1 MRGTQLA
8 VLGVVALFLVPMPA
22 LGGFVVSGNPELSAS
37 IGDNTVVSGE
47 DTTLSLQINN
57 QGEVDYGSASGLESQ
72 VTKAR
77 GMTVDLQSGKAPVS
91 IETDRQTVGQL
102 PGEASTEV
110 PFDIAVAEDAEPGTY
125 TLTAEVDY
133 EYYSRITQSDT
144 GLRSYNEKSETDTFQ
159 VTLRI
164 EDSARFEIVDTESDV
179 QVGSSGTVGVTMENT
194 GTETASDT
202 SVKLESLNS
211 DLTFGQS
218 SSATRYAGE
227 WAPGERKT
235 IQYQVKAS
243 SDAEQQRY
251 AFRATASYDDSD
263 GVAHQSDGLSMGVV
277 PLPETNF
284 ELSNVESSL
293 RVGEDGTLSGT
304 IRNDGDLVADDVVV
318 RLTSQLQNLSPTDKE
333 YSVGTLEPGQ
343 SAEFDLDIEV
353 SDAATSGPKQFVF
366 VAEYRDGDGD
376 ARTSDD
382 LPTRVD
388 VAPGSDAFAVSIVNG
403 SVENGGS
410 TTIGVEVTNTA
421 NETLSA
427 ISAKMFADSPISVSD
442 SEAYIDELGPGESTT
457 ISFNVGASGA
467 LPKQYP
473 LSIDFEYD
481 DADGDTLLSDRYR
494 VPIDVRERSGG
505 GGGFPLTLVG
515 VGVVLVVAIGGYM
528 RFR

>member
-1 MRGTQLA
+1 
-8 VLGVVALFLVPMPA
+8 MPA
-22 LGGFVVSGNPELSAS
+22 LGGFVVAGNPELSAS
-37 IGDNTVVSGE
+37 LADDRVTRGE
-47 DTTLSLQINN
+47 DTQLTLQINN

-77 GMTVDLQSGKAPVS
+77 GLTVDLQSGTAPVTV
-91 IETDRQTVGQL
+91 ETNQQTVGQL
-102 PGEASTEV
+102 PGETSTQV
-110 PFDIAVAEDAEPGTY
+110 PFDIAVAQDAEPGTY
-125 TLTAEVDY
+125 TLTATVEY

-144 GLRSYNEKSETDTFQ
+144 GLRSYNERSESKTFE
-159 VTLRI
+159 VTLRV
-164 EDSARFEIVDTESDV
+164 EESARFEIVDTESDV
-179 QVGSSGTVGVTMENT
+179 QIGSTGTVGVTMENT

-202 SVKLESLNS
+202 SVELESLNS

-218 SSATRYAGE
+218 SAGVRYAGE

-235 IQYQVKAS
+235 IEYRVTAS
-243 SDAEQQRY
+243 DNAEQQRY
-251 AFRATASYDDSD
+251 AFRATATYDDSD
-263 GVAHQSDGLSMGVV
+263 GVTQQSEHRSLGVT
-277 PLPETNF
+277 PLPETDF
-284 ELSNVESSL
+284 ELTNVESSL

-304 IRNDGDLVADDVVV
+304 VRNDGDLVADDVVV
-318 RLTSQLQNLSPTDKE
+318 RLTSQLQNLSPTDRE
-333 YSVGTLEPGQ
+333 YSVGTLEPGA
-343 SAEFDLDIEV
+343 SADFDLDIEV
-353 SDAATSGPKQFVF
+353 NDAAASGPKQFVF
-366 VAEYRDGDGD
+366 VAEYRDNEGD

-410 TTIGVEVTNTA
+410 TTLGVEVTNTA

-442 SEAYIDELGPGESTT
+442 SEAYIDELAPGESTT
-457 ISFNVGASGA
+457 VTFSVGASSA

-473 LSIDFEYD
+473 LSLDFEYD

-494 VPIDVRERSGG
+494 IPIDVEESSDS
-505 GGGFPLTLVG
+505 GGFPLPLIG
-515 VGVVLVVAIGGYM
+515 VGVVVVVALGGYM

>member
-37 IGDNTVVSGE
+37 IGDNAVVAGE

-57 QGEVDYGSASGLESQ
+57 QGEVDYGSASGLEAQ
-72 VTKAR
+72 VTNAR

-91 IETDRQTVGQL
+91 IETNQQTVGQL

-125 TLTAEVDY
+125 TLTAKVDY
-133 EYYSRITQSDT
+133 EYYSKITQSDS
-144 GLRSYNEKSETDTFQ
+144 GLRTYNEKTETDTFQ

-202 SVKLESLNS
+202 SVTLESLNG

-235 IQYQVKAS
+235 IEYQVRAS

-277 PLPETNF
+277 PLPETDF

-318 RLTSQLQNLSPTDKE
+318 RLTNQLQNLTPTDRE
-333 YSVGTLEPGQ
+333 YSVGTLGPGQ
-343 SAEFDLDIEV
+343 SAEFDLDIEA

-366 VAEYRDGDGD
+366 VAEYRDNEGD

-427 ISAKMFADSPISVSD
+427 ISAKVFADSPISVSD
-442 SEAYIDELGPGESTT
+442 SEAYIDELGSGESTT

-473 LSIDFEYD
+473 LSLDFEYD
-481 DADGDTLLSDRYR
+481 DTDGDTLLSDRYR
-494 VPIDVRERSGG
+494 VPIDVNERSGG

>member
-1 MRGTQLA
+1 
-8 VLGVVALFLVPMPA
+8 MPA

-37 IGDNTVVSGE
+37 IGDNAVVAGE

-57 QGEVDYGSASGLESQ
+57 QGEVDYGSASGLEAQ
-72 VTKAR
+72 VTNAR

-91 IETDRQTVGQL
+91 IETNQQTVGQL

-125 TLTAEVDY
+125 TLTAKVDY
-133 EYYSRITQSDT
+133 EYYSKITQSDS
-144 GLRSYNEKSETDTFQ
+144 GLRTYNEKTETDTFQ

-202 SVKLESLNS
+202 SVTLESLNG

-235 IQYQVKAS
+235 IEYQVRAS

-277 PLPETNF
+277 PLPETDF

-318 RLTSQLQNLSPTDKE
+318 RLTNQLQNLTPTDRE
-333 YSVGTLEPGQ
+333 YSVGTLGPGQ
-343 SAEFDLDIEV
+343 SAEFDLDIEA

-366 VAEYRDGDGD
+366 VAEYRDNEGD

-427 ISAKMFADSPISVSD
+427 ISAKVFADSPISVSD
-442 SEAYIDELGPGESTT
+442 SEAYIDELGSGESTT

-473 LSIDFEYD
+473 LSLDFEYD
-481 DADGDTLLSDRYR
+481 DTDGDTLLSDRYR
-494 VPIDVRERSGG
+494 VPIDVNERSGG

>member
-1 MRGTQLA
+1 M
-8 VLGVVALFLVPMPA
+8 ALFLVPMPA
-22 LGGFVVSGNPELSAS
+22 LGGFVVAGNPELSAS

-47 DTTLSLQINN
+47 DTTLNVQINN
-57 QGEVDYGSASGLESQ
+57 QGEIDYGSAGGLEAQ

-91 IETDRQTVGQL
+91 IETDTQTVGQL

-133 EYYSRITQSDT
+133 EYYSKITQSDS
-144 GLRSYNEKSETDTFQ
+144 GLRSYNENTETDTFE

-194 GTETASDT
+194 GTEAASDT
-202 SVKLESLNS
+202 NVKLESPNG
-211 DLTFGQS
+211 DMTFGQS

-227 WAPGERKT
+227 WKPGERKT
-235 IQYQVKAS
+235 IEYTVTAS
-243 SDAEQQRY
+243 DDAEQQRY
-251 AFRATASYDDSD
+251 SFSATASYEDSD
-263 GVAHQSDGLSMGVV
+263 GVAQESASLSLGVM
-277 PLPETNF
+277 PLPETDF
-284 ELSNVESSL
+284 ELTNVESSL
-293 RVGEDGTLSGT
+293 RVGEDGNISGT
-304 IRNDGDLVADDVVV
+304 IRNDGDLVANDVVV

-343 SAEFDLDIEV
+343 SADFDLEMEV

-366 VAEYRDGDGD
+366 VAEYRDSEGDS
-376 ARTSDD
+376 RTSDD

-403 SVENGGS
+403 TVENGGS

-421 NETLSA
+421 NETLSS

-442 SEAYIDELGPGESTT
+442 SEAYIDELAPGESTT
-457 ISFNVGASGA
+457 ISFSVGASGA

-481 DADGDTLLSDRYR
+481 DADDETLLSDRYR
-494 VPIDVRERSGG
+494 VPIDVTEPSDSGS
-505 GGGFPLTLVG
+505 GFPLGLIG